1 LVVFVAAWGVDGLN
15 SYLHLFP
22 VDSTLGA
29 LGVYEPNNTLRLVT
43 GTGMGLA
50 IAAVLWPVFCQTVW
64 VQTPENAGA
73 GASAPV
79 QAAFREPSL
88 GNARQVLGLLAL
100 AAVVDAAVLTENPLL
115 LYPLAILSAVGVVF
129 LLSLLYTLIWVM
141 IFRAD
146 NRFSGYKQLGFPLL
160 GGFGTALLQ
169 IALID
174 LGRFWLTG
182 TWQGF
187 SF

>member
-1 LVVFVAAWGVDGLN
+1 
-15 SYLHLFP
+15 
-22 VDSTLGA
+22 
-29 LGVYEPNNTLRLVT
+29 
-43 GTGMGLA
+43 
-50 IAAVLWPVFCQTVW
+50 
-64 VQTPENAGA
+64 
-73 GASAPV
+73 
-79 QAAFREPSL
+79 
-88 GNARQVLGLLAL
+88 
-100 AAVVDAAVLTENPLL
+100 
-115 LYPLAILSAVGVVF
+115 VVF